1 MKVRRRPPGH
11 IRCVDCRKEGPPSR
25 KDSIYCAACAVRL
38 YQRIAAATGED
49 IDGNALLSLIFAKN
63 HEDMPSEVAA
73 GDSPN
78 AHAGTVFE
86 VRHAAAR

>member
-38 YQRIAAATGED
+38 YQRIEAATGVAL
-49 IDGNALLSLIFAKN
+49 DGIALLDKMFRDSQHMTPADAI
-63 HEDMPSEVAA
+63 H
-73 GDSPN
+73 GDGEFMY
-78 AHAGTVFE
+78 ADEMFE
-86 VRHAAAR
+86 VRK